1 VRVIASYSQTVAR
14 PSFKEFTY
22 VTTQDPSTL
31 DYASGNPTLETS
43 DVESFDLRV
52 EYVGENGDLLAIGGF
67 WKTVD
72 NPIEKT
78 SLYGAVQTDLYFNN
92 PNSVDIY
99 GVEFEARKNL
109 GFLNDDLLS
118 YFSVGGNLALIE
130 AEIDVP
136 EAFQDLLSG
145 GYYLSNGQRVGGNFY
160 ANAETGGYDEADS
173 SRPLFNQPE
182 WIANVDLTFEQ
193 PEWGTRATLALF
205 AQSDVLV
212 SAASYLGGVGNAVA
226 VTDRYQD
233 SYCQLDFTL
242 KQRLNNTWTL
252 GFSAKNLTDSER
264 TISYDDDVVSAP
276 SNESYKLGR
285 EYKISL
291 SATF

>member
-1 VRVIASYSQTVAR
+1 M
-14 PSFKEFTY
+14 
-22 VTTQDPSTL
+22 TTQNPSSL
-31 DYASGNPTLETS
+31 DYISGNPTLETS
-43 DVESFDLRV
+43 DVESFDIRV
-52 EYVGENGDLLAIGGF
+52 EYVAENGDLLALGGF

-72 NPIEKT
+72 KPIEKT

-99 GVEFEARKNL
+99 GIEFEARKNL

-118 YFSVGGNLALIE
+118 YFSIGGNLALIE

-145 GYYLSNGQRVGGNFY
+145 GLYLSNGQRVGGNFY
-160 ANAETGGYDEADS
+160 ANADSGSYDEANS

-193 PEWGTRATLALF
+193 PDWGTRATLALF

-212 SAASYLGGVGNAVA
+212 SAASYLGGIGNTVA

-233 SYCQLDFTL
+233 SYYQLDFTL
-242 KQRLNNTWTL
+242 KQRINDTWTL

-264 TISYDDDVVSAP
+264 TISYDDDVVSAS
-276 SNESYKLGR
+276 SNETYKLGR